1 MSMVRLLVLGVM
13 QLKGA
18 SHGYAV
24 HKELSSWNIEAWT
37 KVRPGSIYHAL
48 KQLHKEAKLS
58 AAGSESSSEGPGRS
72 LYALTESGRAEF
84 FTLLEQA
91 LVSVEP
97 AELAAGIAFMQT
109 LPRQRV
115 INLLGT
121 QLERLEAYQSDLGRL
136 MPGFADRRP
145 APHSLD
151 LLELWSGH
159 LDVTRRWTR
168 DLIARLQKGEYLMAA
183 EHEP

>member
-1 MSMVRLLVLGVM
+1 MSIVRLLVLGVL

-37 KVRPGSIYHAL
+37 QVKPGSIYHAL
-48 KQLHKEAKLS
+48 KQLHKELKLS
-58 AAGSESSSEGPGRS
+58 EAGTESSTEGPGRS
-72 LYALTESGRAEF
+72 LYALTETGRAEF

-91 LVSVEP
+91 LISVEP
-97 AELAAGIAFMQT
+97 AELATGIAFMQT

-115 INLLGT
+115 IRLLST
-121 QLERLEAYQSDLGRL
+121 QQIQLTAYQSGLSQL
-136 MPGFADRRP
+136 MPGFKDRSP

-159 LDVTRRWTR
+159 LGVTQAWSAG
-168 DLIARLQKGEYLMAA
+168 LIQRLQAGEYTMADD
-183 EHEP
+183 